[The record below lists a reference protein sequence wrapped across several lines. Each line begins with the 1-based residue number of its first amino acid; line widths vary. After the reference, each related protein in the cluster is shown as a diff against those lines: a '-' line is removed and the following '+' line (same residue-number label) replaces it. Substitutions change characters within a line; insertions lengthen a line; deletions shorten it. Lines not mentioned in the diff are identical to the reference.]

1 MSSTFMLYQRSIDG
15 VSYHHYIK
23 LHHIIIISSSYHISF
38 ISYHTTFISYQ
49 YHILQLSYH
58 KTICLQKSK
67 KYNVPL
73 VIKID
78 SVSELTVLLLLIIS
92 IFLQF
97 QIFHNV
103 TFVDSVDGDGNR

>member
-1 MSSTFMLYQRSIDG
+1 MFAK
-15 VSYHHYIK
+15 V
-23 LHHIIIISSSYHISF
+23 
-38 ISYHTTFISYQ
+38 
-49 YHILQLSYH
+49 
-58 KTICLQKSK
+58 K

-78 SVSELTVLLLLIIS
+78 SVSELTVLLWLIIS